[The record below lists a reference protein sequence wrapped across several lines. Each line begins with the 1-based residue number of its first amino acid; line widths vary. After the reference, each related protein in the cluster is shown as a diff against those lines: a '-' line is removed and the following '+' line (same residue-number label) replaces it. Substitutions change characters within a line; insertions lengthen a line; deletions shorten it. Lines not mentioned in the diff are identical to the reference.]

1 MSDDAGPEVSVR
13 AHEDAAAAP
22 RAGRETTPRRTT
34 GPGRRWTGGRLI
46 WAWVLTRLLMLVIC
60 FAPGYPLSSTM
71 SDAVLYH
78 EWGPALADGRFPD
91 DDVRWQYPPL
101 AAVPILLPR
110 FLGGMYGITFML
122 CALAADFA
130 ILYLLRRADR
140 SPAGAWCWIAG
151 IFLLGPTCLFRFDLF
166 VTVPVVAALL
176 WLGRHRL
183 FGVLMAVGALMKAW
197 PVALALA
204 LRRDRTMIRVAA
216 ACAATGALVAGAVT
230 IAGDGAWGFLRSQR
244 DRGAQIEAVA
254 ATPINV
260 ARWFGWDGQ
269 VRYRYGSWELVG
281 PGVDAALAASFV
293 ITLGGLALLAVPVL
307 RRDPREWTPAAGAD
321 AVLAG
326 VLVLVVGGRVLSP
339 QYLIWVLGVAAACL
353 ATAGTRQ
360 RPAAALVLVAAA
372 LTHLDFPILWVAL
385 LKEGGFPPIAVLA
398 LRNALLVVATVL
410 AVRAVWRRPREG
422 APRQG
427 AAAVRR

>member
-1 MSDDAGPEVSVR
+1 MSDHVGSDAGSEVSVR
-13 AHEDAAAAP
+13 LPEDASAAP
-22 RAGRETTPRRTT
+22 RAAQATTPRR
-34 GPGRRWTGGRLI
+34 RARLGDRFI

-60 FAPGYPLSSTM
+60 FTPGYPLSSTM
-71 SDAVLYH
+71 SDVVLYH
-78 EWGPALADGRFPD
+78 EWGPALADGRFPG

-101 AAVPILLPR
+101 AVLPLLLPR
-110 FLGGMYGITFML
+110 MLGGQYGITFML
-122 CALAADFA
+122 CALAVDLAV
-130 ILYLLRRADR
+130 LCLLRGKGRAT
-140 SPAGAWCWIAG
+140 AGAWCWITG

-166 VTVPVVAALL
+166 VTLPVVAALL

-183 FGVLMAVGALMKAW
+183 FGALMAVGALMKAW
-197 PVALALA
+197 PVALAFA
-204 LRRDRTMIRVAA
+204 LRRDRTAVRAA
-216 ACAATGALVAGAVT
+216 VACAATGALVAIAVT

-260 ARWFGWDGQ
+260 ARWFGWAGE
-269 VRYRYGSWELVG
+269 VGYRYGSWELVG
-281 PGVDAALAASFV
+281 PGVGAAVAASLV
-293 ITLGGLALLAVPVL
+293 ITIAGLALLAVAVL

-360 RPAAALVLVAAA
+360 RPAAVLVLVAAA
-372 LTHLDFPILWVAL
+372 LTHLDFPLLWVSL

-398 LRNALLVVATVL
+398 LRNALLVAAAVL
-410 AVRAVWRRPREG
+410 AVRAVWRRPRED
-422 APRQG
+422 APGQG